1 MNTELGYLNELTWG
15 YRASRVLQTAVRL
28 KVFTHLEGGGQ
39 TALALAAACSAK
51 PDLLEK
57 LLIACCAMGLLAKD
71 GDAYVNTALS
81 ATCLVEGKPL
91 YQGNII
97 SHAARVWSFWDALPE
112 AVCTQPPQE
121 PADQSH
127 RDFILGMRDITA
139 GGRGQLFLD
148 HIDLTG
154 RKKLFD
160 VGGGPGLYAVLAC
173 QQYPDLT
180 ATVFDL
186 PETIAIAR
194 QFIEQENLTGRID
207 VRVGDWETDDFGTG
221 NDVVLFSNVL
231 HGPTSNALAKL
242 QKAYDAMV
250 PGGLVAVQEFALN
263 DDKTGPLIPAL
274 FNVMV
279 GAYARTEL
287 LELLTRAG
295 FSDARIV
302 VENESIGCTWF
313 TAVKP

>member
-1 MNTELGYLNELTWG
+1 MNTELGYLNDLTWG

-28 KVFTHLEGGGQ
+28 KVFTRLDGGGQ
-39 TALALAAACSAK
+39 SSAALAAACSAQ

-57 LLIACCAMGLLAKD
+57 LLIVCCAMNLLTKD

-81 ATCLVEGKPL
+81 STYLVEGKPL

-97 SHAARVWSFWDALPE
+97 SHAARVWNFWDALPE
-112 AVCTQPPQE
+112 AVYTQPPQE

-127 RDFILGMRDITA
+127 RDFILGMRDITMA
-139 GGRGQLFLD
+139 GRGQLFLE
-148 HIDLTG
+148 HIDLSG

-194 QFIEQENLTGRID
+194 GIIQDAGLTDRIELAA
-207 VRVGDWETDDFGTG
+207 GDWESDDFGSG
-221 NDVVLFSNVL
+221 SDVVLFSNVL
-231 HGPTSNALAKL
+231 HGPGSGALEKL
-242 QKAYDAMV
+242 QKAYAAMV
-250 PGGLVAVQEFALN
+250 SGGLVAVQEFALN
-263 DDKTGPLIPAL
+263 DDKTGPLIGAL

-279 GAYARTEL
+279 GAYAQAEL

-295 FSDARIV
+295 FTNARIV
-302 VENESIGCTWF
+302 VQNESIGSTWL
-313 TAVKP
+313 TAIKP